1 MQFISKPN
9 PYAHVHLDELNIA
22 LDTHNDVQQLTKI
35 SIVREMLQS
44 FKFVTDDDDDLIYVL
59 INFDSN
65 PYYLEWASPE
75 IQDIFNLI
83 ALFKGVKLDEDDW
96 EEIYMFF
103 CESIHG
109 DPTIKKVDFGG
120 EEKVYLNEIHTT
132 AATAEI
138 FNHDNVAFPHDL
150 T

>member
-9 PYAHVHLDELNIA
+9 PYAHVHLNESYIA

-44 FKFVTDDDDDLIYVL
+44 FKFATDDYDALIYVL
-59 INFDSN
+59 INFDGN

-103 CESIHG
+103 CDDCLFKG
-109 DPTIKKVDFGG
+109 
-120 EEKVYLNEIHTT
+120 IHTT
-132 AATAEI
+132 DGRTI
-138 FNHDNVAFPHDL
+138 WHI
-150 T
+150 